1 MTTSEGELLGQTSL
15 QQLLAGLP
23 TALPV
28 QGDLCSVPRTGRRAP
43 CSRPVWGWVVACRLA
58 TGGPTGFSGALCA
71 GGAVFTDGLLRN
83 TRRLTHKRPVPRAL
97 WEVNVGLS

>member
-1 MTTSEGELLGQTSL
+1 MTTLEGKLLGQTSL

-43 CSRPVWGWVVACRLA
+43 GSRPVWGWVVACRHLVA
-58 TGGPTGFSGALCA
+58 PPAS
-71 GGAVFTDGLLRN
+71 
-83 TRRLTHKRPVPRAL
+83 PVPCVQEEL
-97 WEVNVGLS
+97 FS

>member
-43 CSRPVWGWVVACRLA
+43 VSRPVWGLGGGLQAP
-58 TGGPTGFSGALCA
+58 GGPAGFSGALCA
-71 GGAVFTDGLLRN
+71 GGAVFTDGL
-83 TRRLTHKRPVPRAL
+83 
-97 WEVNVGLS
+97 